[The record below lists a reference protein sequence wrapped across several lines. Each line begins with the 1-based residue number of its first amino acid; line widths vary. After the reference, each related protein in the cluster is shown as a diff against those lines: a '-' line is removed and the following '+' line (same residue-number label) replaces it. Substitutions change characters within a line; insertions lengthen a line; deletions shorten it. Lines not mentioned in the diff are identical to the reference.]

1 MMMKTKN
8 WRRRVEDDDADGD
21 EVEKPAVK
29 GEKTG
34 KSGAHNNSNK
44 KKEKASLLKMQE
56 KASGSKLLSFAVE
69 DEEAAEGIGKQQQ
82 RSKSVGARVS
92 VAKSG
97 GQGGAAGVGPRA
109 GLTKEVT
116 VATLS
121 NVQPQAGEY
130 TKEKLLELQRNTK
143 SLGAPPKAP
152 VESKP
157 LEPVLVLKGLVK
169 PSISKNGSASEE
181 GRNGNAMSASVV
193 VAEEEHVQER
203 GFSDVKAKDDAE
215 SRLGLMGIGTGAD
228 SGGITH
234 IPDAAVIAAAK
245 ARRNRLRQAQA
256 APDYIPVDGAEG
268 RGKNRESG
276 LVREQDDEIGKARD
290 REEVES
296 SEDEAEFQTRV
307 AFLGDS
313 VSGRQKQKGGVFQSV
328 NETNAN
334 LGSQSEH
341 RDEEEEDEDRR
352 WEEEQLRK
360 GFGKRVE
367 DAAHRG
373 RLVVPEAPSVQGD
386 FKTGFVGGALPSV
399 PAGSAG
405 WGFGRSSME
414 ALSVAQQAAAAMRI
428 LQENAHRLREGH
440 ETTKNNLFRTNESL
454 SSSLTAVAS
463 LERSLAGANEK
474 YLYMQELRDYVSV
487 LCEFLQDKGPIIEE
501 LEEAMQRLH
510 EERAN
515 ALLERRAAD
524 NADELIE
531 IEAAVSA
538 AKAVLA
544 RGAGTATA
552 TAAAAAAIAAVQ
564 DGTSSAPKL
573 DEFGRDVNLQKRL
586 ESKRRAQ
593 ARERR
598 LKRAAERR
606 MAPNTDVASAGRIEG
621 ESSSEESESEERA
634 YKSGR
639 QEILQ
644 TAERVFGDASEDY
657 SQLRNVK
664 QRLET
669 WKRDYGAAYHDA
681 YMSLSAP
688 AIFAPYV
695 RLELLH
701 WDPLYGSAGLDTM
714 QWYALLFDYGMQ
726 VNGKKVEEDDA
737 DVNLIPKL
745 VEKVALPVLHHEVA
759 HCWDALSTEGS
770 KHAVAAFQ
778 EMLIYVDVSSEP
790 LQELLAAARTRM
802 AEAVAALELP
812 SWSLQVTAA
821 VPRAGR
827 FAAQQF
833 GTSVRLLRNIGLW
846 KDILALPVLEHLAL
860 DQLLSAK
867 ILVHL
872 RTLLPTVHDA
882 VVRTERVLTS
892 LSGVWV
898 GGSSA
903 ELSPKLAPFIEY
915 LLSLTR
921 AIEKRRE
928 GGASSDDTTALA
940 RRVKRLLV
948 EVNEY
953 DRARRLSKLFQLKE
967 AL

>member
-1 MMMKTKN
+1 
-8 WRRRVEDDDADGD
+8 VEDDDADGD

-34 KSGAHNNSNK
+34 KSGAHNNNNK
-44 KKEKASLLKMQE
+44 KKEKASLLKVQE

-97 GQGGAAGVGPRA
+97 GGGIALSFGAENDGISDGVPLEKTMKKKAGFGLGQGGAAGVGPRA

-116 VATLS
+116 VTTLS

-169 PSISKNGSASEE
+169 PSISKNGSALEE
-181 GRNGNAMSASVV
+181 GRNGNAMSASVG
-193 VAEEEHVQER
+193 VAEEEHVHER
-203 GFSDVKAKDDAE
+203 GLSDVKATDDAE

-386 FKTGFVGGALPSV
+386 FKTGFIGGALPSM

-428 LQENAHRLREGH
+428 LQENAHRLRVYLNIHGH
-440 ETTKNNLFRTNESL
+440 THTTQTFCLCHSL
-454 SSSLTAVAS
+454 WVS
-463 LERSLAGANEK
+463 
-474 YLYMQELRDYVSV
+474 QSV
-487 LCEFLQDKGPIIEE
+487 LWHFC
-501 LEEAMQRLH
+501 
-510 EERAN
+510 
-515 ALLERRAAD
+515 
-524 NADELIE
+524 
-531 IEAAVSA
+531 
-538 AKAVLA
+538 
-544 RGAGTATA
+544 T
-552 TAAAAAAIAAVQ
+552 
-564 DGTSSAPKL
+564 
-573 DEFGRDVNLQKRL
+573 
-586 ESKRRAQ
+586 
-593 ARERR
+593 
-598 LKRAAERR
+598 
-606 MAPNTDVASAGRIEG
+606 
-621 ESSSEESESEERA
+621 
-634 YKSGR
+634 
-639 QEILQ
+639 
-644 TAERVFGDASEDY
+644 
-657 SQLRNVK
+657 QLRSTLICSSV
-664 QRLET
+664 QQPLEI
-669 WKRDYGAAYHDA
+669 
-681 YMSLSAP
+681 S
-688 AIFAPYV
+688 
-695 RLELLH
+695 
-701 WDPLYGSAGLDTM
+701 
-714 QWYALLFDYGMQ
+714 
-726 VNGKKVEEDDA
+726 
-737 DVNLIPKL
+737 
-745 VEKVALPVLHHEVA
+745 
-759 HCWDALSTEGS
+759 
-770 KHAVAAFQ
+770 
-778 EMLIYVDVSSEP
+778 
-790 LQELLAAARTRM
+790 
-802 AEAVAALELP
+802 
-812 SWSLQVTAA
+812 
-821 VPRAGR
+821 
-827 FAAQQF
+827 
-833 GTSVRLLRNIGLW
+833 
-846 KDILALPVLEHLAL
+846 
-860 DQLLSAK
+860 
-867 ILVHL
+867 
-872 RTLLPTVHDA
+872 
-882 VVRTERVLTS
+882 
-892 LSGVWV
+892 
-898 GGSSA
+898 
-903 ELSPKLAPFIEY
+903 
-915 LLSLTR
+915 
-921 AIEKRRE
+921 
-928 GGASSDDTTALA
+928 
-940 RRVKRLLV
+940 
-948 EVNEY
+948 
-953 DRARRLSKLFQLKE
+953 
-967 AL
+967 

>member
-44 KKEKASLLKMQE
+44 KKEKASLLKLQE

-116 VATLS
+116 VTTLS

-276 LVREQDDEIGKARD
+276 LVREQDDEIGKA

-598 LKRAAERR
+598 LKRATERR
-606 MAPNTDVASAGRIEG
+606 MAPNMDVASAGRIEG

-790 LQELLAAARTRM
+790 LQELLAAARARM